1 MTTIYFPLA
10 LISIWGEG
18 SVHQSTL
25 NAIKLHEILGHTML
39 TVSAILL
46 VCMHTMTEA
55 WSKAYLYFKFFKFI
69 FIVFEGY
76 ALCSTITRVPGKSGG
91 LRL

>member
-25 NAIKLHEILGHTML
+25 NAIKLHEILDHTML
-39 TVSAILL
+39 PVSAILL

-55 WSKAYLYFKFFKFI
+55 WSKTYLYFILFYLI
-69 FIVFEGY
+69 HIYCVQG
-76 ALCSTITRVPGKSGG
+76 LCPMFHNYKGTG
-91 LRL
+91 